1 MRVNISRASNEL
13 SFLHIFPKIT
23 LTNVNKNY
31 ENYFYPI
38 DPPKKETKLF
48 NILRFTIVKFPQ
60 CPRKS
65 ELAKNSGNTAS
76 RIAEL
81 NDVHISG
88 VM

>member
-1 MRVNISRASNEL
+1 MLI
-13 SFLHIFPKIT
+13 KIIKIIYIQ
-23 LTNVNKNY
+23 L
-31 ENYFYPI
+31 I
-38 DPPKKETKLF
+38 LQKKETKLF
-48 NILRFTIVKFPQ
+48 NILRFAIVKFPQ